1 MSFRMSSIQF
11 MTNYQASLNKT
22 YQKQAKYLEQGDGS
36 SIHRGS
42 DDPVGYSKLLRYKI
56 NANENEQYNRNVQTA
71 QSWMKTTDS
80 ALTHMVELTKTFKEK
95 TIEAATDANG
105 TSDFEAISKEM
116 WAIIEEMCSSAK
128 TQHGDRYV
136 FAGQQ
141 DKTEPI
147 SLSYDVSDR
156 AVAKTLDTS
165 QAAFFKG
172 VSNSGGGEVYQLLKL
187 AEIDDNKNETG
198 NIFYLDTQNGNVY
211 EADFVEKKYKNLFNK
226 GYNTIDEAMKIDP
239 LTQKAAYTTYSV
251 GMDDQTADGYIED
264 ILTEAKVT
272 SSETSDTV
280 VKALNDFIKSRHN
293 EPEGMLKMT
302 ALGDL
307 ARASDSDTRITG
319 LGSGGSNIGNISG
332 IVNAFKEVFAE
343 KHCEDYPAYPT
354 GVYFTNQGKLID
366 TDTTLSMTWGTGT
379 KTFKYVTEPQQM
391 VTYSGDCNYIS
402 MVKINGATDV
412 ASDIVNVTGQDIFG
426 RDIFDNEYSGY
437 SDASGSAMINNMI
450 MVYNKVKAGDVEW
463 LSGDGVALADAA
475 NATVVNSQTIVGA
488 RLQLYTSVEEML
500 GNQSV
505 NITEEITNV
514 SGTDVAKLA
523 TNLMEMTT
531 LYNMALAL
539 GGRVLPQSLADY
551 L

>member
-1 MSFRMSSIQF
+1 MLFR
-11 MTNYQASLNKT
+11 SLVDKF
-22 YQKQAKYLEQGDGS
+22 
-36 SIHRGS
+36 
-42 DDPVGYSKLLRYKI
+42 YK
-56 NANENEQYNRNVQTA
+56 E
-71 QSWMKTTDS
+71 
-80 ALTHMVELTKTFKEK
+80 
-95 TIEAATDANG
+95 
-105 TSDFEAISKEM
+105 
-116 WAIIEEMCSSAK
+116 
-128 TQHGDRYV
+128 
-136 FAGQQ
+136 
-141 DKTEPI
+141 
-147 SLSYDVSDR
+147 
-156 AVAKTLDTS
+156 
-165 QAAFFKG
+165 
-172 VSNSGGGEVYQLLKL
+172 
-187 AEIDDNKNETG
+187 
-198 NIFYLDTQNGNVY
+198 
-211 EADFVEKKYKNLFNK
+211 FVNK
-226 GYNTIDEAMKIDP
+226 GLNTIDEVKASGTYTVNDAGLDDDEANGYVEDLLNGATNAEEVTNK
-239 LTQKAAYTTYSV
+239 LTEFINRRHN
-251 GMDDQTADGYIED
+251 TADG
-264 ILTEAKVT
+264 ILT
-272 SSETSDTV
+272 
-280 VKALNDFIKSRHN
+280 
-293 EPEGMLKMT
+293 MT
-302 ALGDL
+302 ALGDI
-307 ARASDSDTRITG
+307 ARDTDSGTRISDILTNLGIDSSDTEEAFATA
-319 LGSGGSNIGNISG
+319 LTEGN
-332 IVNAFKEVFAE
+332 
-343 KHCEDYPAYPT
+343 CETYPAYPT
-354 GVYFTNQGKLID
+354 GAFFTSRGMLID
-366 TDTTLSMTWGTGT
+366 PDSTVSVSWGTGT

>member
-11 MTNYQASLNKT
+11 MTNYQSSLNKT

-95 TIEAATDANG
+95 TIEAATDANS

-147 SLSYDVSDR
+147 SLSYDVYDR
-156 AVAKTLDTS
+156 AITKTLDTS

-187 AEIDDNKNETG
+187 AELDDNKNETG
-198 NIFYLDTQNGNVY
+198 NIFYLDTQSGNVY
-211 EADFVEKKYKNLFNK
+211 ESALVDKVYKEFVNK
-226 GYNTIDEAMKIDP
+226 GLNTIDEVLASG
-239 LTQKAAYTTYSV
+239 TYAVSDA
-251 GMDDQTADGYIED
+251 GLDDTEANGYVEDLLSSATTADD
-264 ILTEAKVT
+264 VTNILTEFINRRHN
-272 SSETSDTV
+272 TSDGILT
-280 VKALNDFIKSRHN
+280 
-293 EPEGMLKMT
+293 MT
-302 ALGDL
+302 ALGDI
-307 ARASDSDTRITG
+307 ARDTASGTRISDILTNLGIDSSDTEE
-319 LGSGGSNIGNISG
+319 
-332 IVNAFKEVFAE
+332 AFATALTEGK
-343 KHCEDYPAYPT
+343 CEDYPAYPT
-354 GVYFTNQGKLID
+354 GAFFTSQGMLID
-366 TDTTLSMTWGTGT
+366 PDSTVSVSWGTGT

-391 VTYSGDCNYIS
+391 VTYSGDSNYIS